1 MIVIYSTDTSGNLYT
16 DPKQRA
22 YITPGMLQEK
32 ALAVKISATLDNIA
46 RAIGYNSFDS
56 LRTYTRCRGVT
67 EDTLQSW
74 ILSGNIIKYLSTL

>member
-1 MIVIYSTDTSGNLYT
+1 MIIIYSTDTSGNLYT

-22 YITPGMLQEK
+22 YITPEMLQEK

-56 LRTYTRCRGVT
+56 LRTFTRCCGVT

-74 ILSGNIIKYLSTL
+74 IMSGNIIKYLSIL